1 MFGGL
6 GDLLAV
12 FTRDCLSCL
21 FRLVCFCFSVC
32 LFGCLFVCLGF
43 LSICLSGCLLFCL
56 SVGVFG
62 CICLS
67 ASGYWFLAFSMFL
80 CRFRLQAGTVGV
92 DGVDQGLAQ
101 KRRRPGLQRSRG
113 HK

>member
-80 CRFRLQAGTVGV
+80 CRFRLQAGTLQ
-92 DGVDQGLAQ
+92 DLENQ
-101 KRRRPGLQRSRG
+101 PGTL
-113 HK
+113 K